1 MTSVKVFKIKGEYK
15 SGKRK
20 ITFGKE
26 IRALNKEDALEELY
40 STLGSKH
47 RVKRNLIKI
56 KPKDI
61 KVITNPDEIKDFVV
75 KTFTTENDL
84 KIPFKK

>member
-1 MTSVKVFKIKGEYK
+1 MTSVKVFKIKGVYK
-15 SGKRK
+15 SGKRE

-40 STLGSKH
+40 SILGSKH
-47 RVKRNLIKI
+47 HVKRNLIKI

-61 KVITNPDEIKDFVV
+61 KVIANPDEIKDFVV
-75 KTFTTENDL
+75 KTFTTEDDL